1 MLFGL
6 FSKEKTLKK
15 ASKRIKGVL
24 RKMGLKYK
32 QEMKK
37 DEVVFSCDVKYLEQD
52 VLLYIDYNVA
62 FKGSLDVSFMFD
74 KYPWTAQISELLNKY
89 NDDSIYW
96 RAYIDSEGYLCFD
109 CEIPRVCVKD
119 IKYSLQ
125 EILDTFTS
133 DDSQKINKEICAL
146 KK

>member
-74 KYPWTAQISELLNKY
+74 KYPWTAQIAELLNKY
-89 NDDSIYW
+89 N
-96 RAYIDSEGYLCFD
+96 EGFLCFD